1 MFFLD
6 AASWFF
12 YAAEEDGQLPIIF
25 GAMIEA
31 TLAVIVAVVIHRLTD
46 TRDLERR
53 ISRLE
58 EAMAGAVVSHQ
69 TIEQRLESIEEASE

>member
-53 ISRLE
+53 LSRTE
-58 EAMAGAVVSHQ
+58 EAMAGAIVSHQ
-69 TIEQRLESIEEASE
+69 AIEQRLDALEADSE